1 MALWRALVNGAEDV
15 AVNLLK
21 HKRVDVNYQHNFE
34 SIEAIKSLKIN
45 LSLKRLSILHVAA
58 LACYPQIVK
67 LLLQRGANPLFE
79 DVNGRTT
86 RTLLAQNYFYLHNK
100 YRETADEILN
110 ILYYGN

>member
-1 MALWRALVNGAEDV
+1 MVNGAEDV

-34 SIEAIKSLKIN
+34 SIEPIKSLKIY
-45 LSLKRLSILHVAA
+45 LSLKGLPILHVAS
-58 LACYPQIVK
+58 LACYPQIVR

-79 DVNGRTT
+79 DGNDRTT
-86 RTLLAQNYFYLHNK
+86 RTLLGQNYLSLHNK
-100 YRETADEILN
+100 YRKTADEILN